1 MGVLLLLLACDPSIG
16 PDARRAVA
24 LSTLEDS
31 DGVVSEALLI
41 EDRLVRAGAVQ
52 EWVEAN
58 RESLTPSEAKAVCDV
73 LQQPDDFQCWR
84 LYSSAHLR

>member
-1 MGVLLLLLACDPSIG
+1 MGVLLLALACDPQIG
-16 PDARRAVA
+16 PDGRHAEA
-24 LSTLEDS
+24 LSGLVDS
-31 DGVVSEALLI
+31 DAVVLEASLI

-58 RESLTPSEAKAVCDV
+58 RESLTPDEAKAVCDV
-73 LQQPDDFQCWR
+73 LQEPDDFQCWR